1 LAQGVVLVQMKDHDL
16 KVNWY
21 PGDTSISCSEA
32 VIRVALEKI
41 KVESSDALKI
51 SSALGGGVGGFGEIC
66 GAVTGAIL
74 AIGLRYGRDNET
86 QPKDE
91 VRNITREL
99 LQEFRDEF
107 GYLRCNDLIIGLDK
121 EGKRKKCHEIAEFVG
136 DKALKL
142 L

>member
-1 LAQGVVLVQMKDHDL
+1 MNENDL

-21 PGDTSISCSEA
+21 PGDTSLSCSEA
-32 VIRVALEKI
+32 VIRVALK
-41 KVESSDALKI
+41 KLNMESSDALKI
-51 SSALGGGVGGFGEIC
+51 SSALGGGVGGIGEIC
-66 GAVTGAIL
+66 GAVTGEIL

-91 VRNITREL
+91 VRNITKEL

-121 EGKRKKCHEIAEFVG
+121 EGKRSKCHEIAEFIG
-136 DKALKL
+136 DKTLQRL
-142 L
+142 